1 MQFHQNSGCLH
12 GRRRAA
18 AILAREIGESE
29 FLGAAALPQKI
40 RFDAARYRFGLGEQL
55 QGTGIRIAMGT
66 TTTVAERQKYRELG
80 VTIFLA
86 AP

>member
-1 MQFHQNSGCLH
+1 MENVAG
-12 GRRRAA
+12 
-18 AILAREIGESE
+18 
-29 FLGAAALPQKI
+29 
-40 RFDAARYRFGLGEQL
+40 QL
-55 QGTGIRIAMGT
+55 EGTGIRIAMGT